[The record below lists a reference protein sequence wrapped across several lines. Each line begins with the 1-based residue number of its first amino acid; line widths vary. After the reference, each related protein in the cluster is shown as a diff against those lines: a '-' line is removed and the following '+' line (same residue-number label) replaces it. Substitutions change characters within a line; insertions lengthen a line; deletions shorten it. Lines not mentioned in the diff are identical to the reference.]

1 MPSTEWTLT
10 YTTHTIPVY
19 NDFSHLV
26 GPSHTNPQLTDRV
39 PSPPSSRAHSPSSP
53 PPDAPLIGSD
63 SGAWSP
69 ITRRVSLRSQNGALG
84 KQPRWSSNAPPTRQ
98 RPRPLST
105 LHFSDRRRAV
115 RKNSHLEM
123 NTEIINNTNNINT
136 ADSKLINKYIHV
148 RIQLAHQNKH
158 KIAYIKK
165 DIKK

>member
-10 YTTHTIPVY
+10 YTIHTIPVY

-84 KQPRWSSNAPPTRQ
+84 KKPRWSSNAPPTRQ
-98 RPRPLST
+98 RPGPLST
-105 LHFSDRRRAV
+105 PAHLWQMKSCA
-115 RKNSHLEM
+115 KEQSLEM
-123 NTEIINNTNNINT
+123 NTEVINNTNNMNT

-158 KIAYIKK
+158 KNNLYKNK
-165 DIKK
+165 S

>member
-10 YTTHTIPVY
+10 YTIHTIPVY

-69 ITRRVSLRSQNGALG
+69 ITRRVQ
-84 KQPRWSSNAPPTRQ
+84 TRLAQ
-98 RPRPLST
+98 EPKWRMKLKRPSYKTKTTPLT
-105 LHFSDRRRAV
+105 NPNVSDR
-115 RKNSHLEM
+115 
-123 NTEIINNTNNINT
+123 
-136 ADSKLINKYIHV
+136 
-148 RIQLAHQNKH
+148 
-158 KIAYIKK
+158 
-165 DIKK
+165 